1 MANKRLLSLN
11 LLLLAVLLCGAVGWS
26 ASNDDIER
34 QIDQTKRKLTQTK
47 AREKSVMGNLIR
59 SQQELD
65 QISSNLYR
73 INSRLGSTEQRIN
86 AIKNQINSTQT
97 QIQKLQA
104 NIAAQQTVLGK
115 RLVAIYKYGYQSYLQ
130 ILFEARDFSEFINRY
145 EMVGRYIRADLSVI
159 KSLQQNQD
167 EIARKKQQ
175 IVRQHDSLARE
186 RESYARLQQMAQSER
201 SNMTSKVQTRQREL
215 SAIQNDRRSL
225 EKALDEL
232 EDLSRAME
240 SQIRGLQHQ
249 NKTALGSGRYIWPT
263 QGRITSYFGYRIH
276 PILRKRKYHSGIDI
290 AAPQGTPIYAS
301 DSGVVVFSARNGGYG
316 KMIIVD
322 HGSGFST
329 VYAHCSYLLAGQ
341 GQTVTKG
348 QEIAKVGTTGL
359 STGPH
364 VHFEVR
370 KDGVAV
376 DPMKYL

>member
-11 LLLLAVLLCGAVGWS
+11 LLLLVVLLGGTVGWS
-26 ASNDDIER
+26 ASNDEIER
-34 QIDQTKRKLTQTK
+34 QINQTKKKLTQTK
-47 AREKSVMGNLIR
+47 AKEKSVMGNLIK

-65 QISSNLYR
+65 KISNNLHR
-73 INSRLGSTEQRIN
+73 INSRLGSTEQRIS
-86 AIKNQINSTQT
+86 AIRNQINNTQT

-104 NIAAQQTVLGK
+104 NIDSQQTVLGK

-145 EMVGRYIRADLSVI
+145 EMVGRYIRADLSAI
-159 KSLQQNQD
+159 KSLQQNQE

-175 IVRQHDSLARE
+175 IVRQHDSLTRE
-186 RESYARLQQMAQSER
+186 KESYARLRQMAQSER
-201 SNMTSKVQTRQREL
+201 SNLASKVQNRQREL
-215 SAIQNDRRSL
+215 SMIQNDRRSL

-240 SQIRGLQHQ
+240 SQIRGLQHK

-290 AAPQGTPIYAS
+290 AAPQGTPILAS

-316 KMIIVD
+316 KMIIID

-376 DPMKYL
+376 DPMSYL